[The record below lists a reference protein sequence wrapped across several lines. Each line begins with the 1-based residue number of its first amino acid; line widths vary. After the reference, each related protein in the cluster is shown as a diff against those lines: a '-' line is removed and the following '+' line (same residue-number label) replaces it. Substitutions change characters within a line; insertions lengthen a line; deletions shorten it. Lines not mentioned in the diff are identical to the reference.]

1 MTSLLGTLIR
11 VSRTVAGLDKAELA
25 RAMGVGQQ
33 TVSAWERGRSRP
45 RQSQLPALC
54 SVLGLSL
61 DEATAAGSYEVDS
74 AKATHNLVL
83 TLPFEN
89 LSDEA
94 FEAFIRDLSAR
105 KYPDRTATRN
115 GSTGHKQFGVDVFI
129 DGGGER
135 IGVQCKRHKT
145 FGPEDIRAA
154 VAEVTAEA
162 KITSGVIALSR
173 KTATP
178 AARLEMQDH
187 PGWRL
192 WDGEDLSALVRQLP
206 RRDALALVD
215 TYFRGMREPFLGV
228 REPSPWLT
236 PDEYDTALAGRLGVD
251 RDFELVG
258 RENELHRLI
267 DLSAALEER
276 IILIGRGGIGKSRL
290 LRAFA
295 RSDIGRAV
303 VFASRGSIAPE
314 GYEALPEGAPVVV
327 IDDAMDLEFDVRA
340 LELGIRR
347 IRPDATLVMSTRP
360 RATPQLHAAL
370 ELSDPE
376 AAKISITLDDLSI
389 DAAESLAREAL
400 GELASDTRVEGLAR
414 VGYDCPFMIVLG
426 AHLIREGVLT
436 DKDLVTQNELRQQ
449 ILTRFTDIVIRGSNA
464 DARIAVLQAI
474 AAVQPAN
481 LKDSE
486 FLDVIASVSN
496 IDEARVLDVVDE
508 LDDLGLVLRRGQTV
522 RVVPDLLGD
531 AILER
536 ALVSRSG
543 LDKRFAIRLADEAR
557 GLALSHALRNVSVI
571 DWQRRAQGPSEL
583 ADTLWSALAE
593 HTLTLPNSARI
604 SLAKRVASVAAIYPG
619 RALDLADLLL
629 ANPAPDEEDPFSGI
643 WGPPRAFTTGEVAR
657 ALAPLIANA
666 GSDVDHLPRSMRML
680 LEIGGPDARSEN
692 QNPEHAMRLLRE
704 LGQFHPRRT
713 VRFNRIYVDTVAELL
728 AEPELKPRASQLVSL
743 LSEVMARDIVVTESR
758 GWNLSI
764 ARHDIDLDVVSD
776 VRSAAI
782 TIAINA
788 LERNDR
794 SAYAATEVLEKALM
808 SNHRSDDV
816 TEEFTT
822 IVGGL
827 SSVLSDA
834 SRPAGLRLAAYR
846 ALGWHATYGEG
857 ARRSAARAARRKLA
871 ADDDLLL
878 ARVTRGGFHTDEDYE
893 DEAQTV
899 EGGGEGTESPA
910 VARYHRSAAQLEG
923 AIQDLSRRWNST
935 LSPEQILT
943 RLRDAMDDALN
954 ERERFTPPQR
964 LLQLLFLS
972 NSDLARAALTPRT
985 RASPAD
991 DCIVEAALSVCFAS
1005 DYPDLLAIATAKIA
1019 QGERPAAMVAS
1030 AVGGTR
1036 GPLTFGQTR
1045 VVDALLTTKHPAV
1058 YSSLLATARWREELD
1073 PELVLAI
1080 LHAAPIETNS
1090 AVAEAAASVL
1100 TGSTTVPW
1108 AHLSADERALF
1119 MDRFAQ
1125 TPSLDAYDFG
1135 ELMTRQI
1142 AIDPYA
1148 ALAFLQRRIDR
1159 QKDGSDG
1166 YDALPYLESM
1176 PFSFRASPD
1185 LPGLIRNHIDWLL
1198 EDAPHRR
1205 GHDGL
1210 DVLQRMFVGYEE
1222 DVQTVLLSLIQTQ
1235 QPDRVDLVRAVLNGA
1250 PRDFVLRAP
1259 SFVARAI
1266 EAASALPGS
1275 LERDVILGLH
1285 GSAEYGSHSRA
1296 VGTDDPE
1303 EVALRAGA
1311 ERLALQFDAT
1321 SAVRRFYDEVAAR
1334 ATARIASERQDDAS
1348 LRNPR
1353 RW

>member
-1 MTSLLGTLIR
+1 
-11 VSRTVAGLDKAELA
+11 
-25 RAMGVGQQ
+25 MGVGQQ

-54 SVLGLSL
+54 SVLGLSIG
-61 DEATAAGSYEVDS
+61 EVTEAGSYEVDP

-105 KYPDRTATRN
+105 KYPGRSATRN

-129 DGGGER
+129 DGEGER

-187 PGWRL
+187 AGWRL
-192 WDGEDLSALVRQLP
+192 WDGEDLSALVRKLP
-206 RRDALALVD
+206 RADALALVD

-228 REPSPWLT
+228 HEPSPWLT
-236 PDEYDTALAGRLGVD
+236 PDEYDSALAGRLGVD
-251 RDFELVG
+251 RNFELVG

-295 RSDIGRAV
+295 HSDIGRAV

-314 GYEALPEGAPVVV
+314 GYEALPEGAPVIVV
-327 IDDAMDLEFDVRA
+327 DDAMDLEFDVRA

-347 IRPDATLVMSTRP
+347 MRPDATLVMSTRP
-360 RATPQLHAAL
+360 RAAPQLHAAL
-370 ELSDPE
+370 EVSEPE
-376 AAKISITLDDLSI
+376 AAKVSITLDDLSI

-400 GELASDTRVEGLAR
+400 GELASDARVEGLAR

-436 DKDLVTQNELRQQ
+436 DKDLVTQNELRRQ

-464 DARIAVLQAI
+464 DARSAVLQAI
-474 AAVQPAN
+474 AAVQPAD
-481 LKDSE
+481 LKNPE
-486 FLDVIASVSN
+486 FLEVLAGLSN
-496 IDEARVLDVVDE
+496 IDEARVVDVVDE

-536 ALVSRSG
+536 ALVSKSG
-543 LDKRFAIRLADEAR
+543 LDKRFAIRIADEAR
-557 GLALSHALRNVSVI
+557 GIALSHALRNVSVI

-583 ADTLWSALAE
+583 ADTLWSALTE
-593 HTLTLPNSARI
+593 HALTLPNSARI
-604 SLAKRVASVAAIYPG
+604 SLSKRVASVAAIYPG
-619 RALDLADLLL
+619 RALDLAELLL
-629 ANPAPDEEDPFSGI
+629 ADPAPDEEDPFSEI
-643 WGPPRAFTTGEVAR
+643 WGPPRAINTVEVAR
-657 ALAPLIANA
+657 ALGSLIANA

-680 LEIGGPDARSEN
+680 VQIGLPDTRSEN

-713 VRFNRIYVDTVAELL
+713 LRFNRIYVETVARLL
-728 AEPELKPRASQLVSL
+728 AEPELDSCASQLVSL
-743 LSEVMARDIVVTESR
+743 LGEIMAHDVVVTESR
-758 GWNLSI
+758 GWDLSI
-764 ARHDIDLDVVSD
+764 ARHDIDLEVVSD

-782 TIAINA
+782 TIAIDT

-794 SAYAATEVLEKALM
+794 SAYAATKVLEKALM

-822 IVGGL
+822 VVAGL
-827 SSVLSDA
+827 GSVLSDA
-834 SRPAGLRLAAYR
+834 SRPAGIRLAAYR
-846 ALGWHATYGEG
+846 ALGWHAAYGAG
-857 ARRSAARAARRKLA
+857 PRRSAARAARLKLA

-878 ARVTRGGFHTDEDYE
+878 ARVTRGGFHADEDYV
-893 DEAQTV
+893 DEVQAV
-899 EGGGEGTESPA
+899 EGGGEGNESPA
-910 VARYHRSAAQLEG
+910 VARYHRSAAQLEE
-923 AIQDLSRRWNST
+923 AMQDLSLRWNSA

-943 RLRDAMDDALN
+943 RIRDAIDDALN
-954 ERERFTPPQR
+954 ERERFTPPRR

-972 NSDLARAALTPRT
+972 SSDLARAALAPRT
-985 RASPAD
+985 PASPAD
-991 DCIVEAALSVCFAS
+991 DCIVEEALRVCFVS
-1005 DYPDLLAIATAKIA
+1005 DYSDLQEIATDKIA
-1019 QGERPAAMVAS
+1019 QGEHPAAMVAS
-1030 AVGGTR
+1030 AVGGAR
-1036 GPLTFGQTR
+1036 GPLTLGQTR

-1058 YSSLLATARWREELD
+1058 YSSLLTTARWREELD
-1073 PELVLAI
+1073 PALVLAI

-1100 TGSTTVPW
+1100 TESATVPW
-1108 AHLSADERALF
+1108 ASLSADERALF
-1119 MDRFAQ
+1119 MDRFVQ
-1125 TPSLDAYDFG
+1125 TPTLDAYGFG
-1135 ELMTRQI
+1135 ELITRQI
-1142 AIDPYA
+1142 AIDSYA
-1148 ALAFLQRRIDR
+1148 ALGFLQRRIDR
-1159 QKDGSDG
+1159 QNDGPDD

-1176 PFSFRASPD
+1176 PFSFRVSPA

-1198 EDAPHRR
+1198 QDAPHRQ

-1210 DVLQRMFVGYEE
+1210 DVLQRMFIGYEE
-1222 DVQTVLLSLIQTQ
+1222 DVLAVLLSLIQTQ
-1235 QPDRVDLVRAVLNGA
+1235 QPDQVGLVRAVLYGA

-1259 SFVARAI
+1259 QFVARAI
-1266 EAASALPGS
+1266 EAASSMPES
-1275 LERDVILGLH
+1275 LERDVIRGLH

-1296 VGTDDPE
+1296 IGADDPE
-1303 EVALRAGA
+1303 DVALRIGA
-1311 ERLALQFDAT
+1311 ERLALQFDPT
-1321 SAVRRFYDEVAAR
+1321 SAVRRFYNEVADR
-1334 ATARIASERQDDAS
+1334 ASARIASERQDDAS
-1348 LRNPR
+1348 LRSPR